1 MPKLSPTAKLTHE
14 IAAEIRRRIAAGER
28 ANALAIEFGVHES
41 AISRI
46 RNGKAYRDE
55 IQVQSDEPQEVS
67 ING

>member
-46 RNGKAYRDE
+46 RSGKAYPE
-55 IQVQSDEPQEVS
+55 QNTEPQEAA
-67 ING
+67 

>member
-1 MPKLSPTAKLTHE
+1 MPHISPTAKLTHE
-14 IAAEIRRRIAAGER
+14 IAAEIRRRIEAGER

-55 IQVQSDEPQEVS
+55 SQAQDTNPQEAA
-67 ING
+67 